1 MSRPNPDDGGMPITG
16 SRPARGLAAAALLAF
31 LGVLVFYLG
40 QPGATPARLA
50 LFLALG
56 GAATLGTTGAVLG
69 RASIAAV
76 GALLL
81 ALLGFWQATLWIF
94 VLPMAGVLGA
104 ASLLIALDERTVED
118 R

>member
-1 MSRPNPDDGGMPITG
+1 MPITG

-31 LGVLVFYLG
+31 LGVLVFYLD
-40 QPGATPARLA
+40 QPGYTHTRLA

-56 GAATLGTTGAVLG
+56 GAATLGTAGAVLQ

-76 GALLL
+76 GALVL

-94 VLPMAGVLGA
+94 VLPMAGVLAA
-104 ASLLIALDERTVED
+104 ASLLIALDERTVQE

>member
-1 MSRPNPDDGGMPITG
+1 MSRPRPEDGPTPITG
-16 SRPARGLAAAALLAF
+16 SGPARGLAVAALLTF
-31 LGVLVFYLG
+31 LAVLVFYLD
-40 QPGATPARLA
+40 QPGYSRARLA

-56 GAATLGTTGAVLG
+56 AAATLGTAGAVLQ
-69 RASIAAV
+69 RAAIAAV

-81 ALLGFWQATLWIF
+81 GLLGFWQAVLWVF

-104 ASLLIALDERTVED
+104 ASVLIALDERTVEE